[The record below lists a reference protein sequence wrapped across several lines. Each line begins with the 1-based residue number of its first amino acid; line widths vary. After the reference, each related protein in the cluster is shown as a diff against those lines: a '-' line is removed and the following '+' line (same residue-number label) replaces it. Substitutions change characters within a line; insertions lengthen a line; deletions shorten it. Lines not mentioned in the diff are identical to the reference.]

1 MWCSTRINIRP
12 LLFLIYANDLN
23 RGSGILDPIMFADD
37 TNLFYSHKDIKTLF
51 HTVNRELVEVNICL
65 KLINYH

>member
-12 LLFLIYANDLN
+12 ILFLIYANDLN
-23 RGSGILDPIMFADD
+23 RVSGILDPIMFADD

-51 HTVNRELVEVNICL
+51 HTVNRELVEVNIGL

>member
-12 LLFLIYANDLN
+12 ILFLIYANDLN
-23 RGSGILDPIMFADD
+23 RVSGILDPIMFADD

-51 HTVNRELVEVNICL
+51 HTVNRELVEVNIGL
-65 KLINYH
+65 KLINNH

>member
-12 LLFLIYANDLN
+12 ILFLIYANDLN
-23 RGSGILDPIMFADD
+23 RVSGILDPIMFADD

-51 HTVNRELVEVNICL
+51 DTVNRELVEVNIGL